1 MPSRLKSCPSVSEMP
16 SNTLSGEPLEKIIEA
31 LLADEQYLGHP
42 LREALFQLWTNT
54 REQLARLERITK
66 ISDRYQNIAQERAR
80 TMTERYDRQLRQI
93 EKITR
98 ISDRYQLMLQD
109 LNIALKE
116 ASTHDPLTGLA
127 NRRLI
132 IERLKQE
139 DEHARNL
146 GQPYVVALIDADR
159 FKQINDEHGHDGGD
173 QVLVALAQIL
183 KNGLRKEDLCGR
195 WGGEEFIALL
205 TDTDA
210 EAARAVVERMLV
222 DVRKFTIPVGDEILP
237 VTVSIG
243 YTEHRVNEG
252 YFDTL
257 KRADGALLE
266 AKRGGKDRWVAH

>member
-1 MPSRLKSCPSVSEMP
+1 MPPHSH
-16 SNTLSGEPLEKIIEA
+16 GDDPLEKTIEV

-42 LREALFQLWTNT
+42 LREALFQLWNNT
-54 REQLARLERITK
+54 REQLAKLERITK
-66 ISDRYQNIAQERAR
+66 ISDRYQNIAQEKAR
-80 TMTERYDRQLRQI
+80 SMTDRYNRQLRQI

-139 DEHARNL
+139 DERAARQ
-146 GQPYVVALIDADR
+146 GQGYMVALIDADH

-183 KNGLRKEDLCGR
+183 KNCLRGSDLCGR
-195 WGGEEFIALL
+195 WGGEEFLALL
-205 TDTDA
+205 VDA
-210 EAARAVVERMLV
+210 DAASARAVVERMLA
-222 DVRKFTIPVGDEILP
+222 DVRRLELPVGDAMLP

-243 YTEHRVNEG
+243 FTEHRAGEV
-252 YFDTL
+252 YCDTIR
-257 KRADGALLE
+257 RADGALLE
-266 AKRGGKDRWVAH
+266 AKRNGKDRWVAY